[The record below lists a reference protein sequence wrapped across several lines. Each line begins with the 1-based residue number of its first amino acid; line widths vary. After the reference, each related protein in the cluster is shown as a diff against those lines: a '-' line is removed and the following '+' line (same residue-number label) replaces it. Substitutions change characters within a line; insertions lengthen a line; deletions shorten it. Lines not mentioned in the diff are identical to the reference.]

1 MTEVFNDS
9 KIDKEFK
16 VLSVINACKLNGV
29 ESCAPVDERDVV
41 SMDSKRTSTLYIEAL
56 KNNTAVPV
64 FVGIP
69 HAGEFV
75 PQEILNRVVDPK
87 IFTEGLDAGTAYIFS
102 PQEDGK
108 SLAIKNNISRVVTD
122 PNRKPD
128 QFELGMGVGGGTV
141 TWTRDLQEQP
151 MYKTGQEPSA
161 DEMKKNV
168 KDYYEPYYRGLHSLI
183 GSLHEK
189 MGYKELLFLDGH
201 SFPGTIDVPKL
212 GVVGSDPKPMFILGS
227 QGNTKASEEV
237 MNWFVE
243 ALKQHAPSREDFPD
257 MYKHISETAF
267 ADSRRGWGGFHN
279 VEYFGHPNGIQNE
292 TSGNENNDSD
302 NLKIHAI
309 QVEMNM
315 SAFYDDGKYDRKNL
329 EALRQTV
336 QKAIEEVGDKLKN
349 RN

>member
-1 MTEVFNDS
+1 M
-9 KIDKEFK
+9 
-16 VLSVINACKLNGV
+16 
-29 ESCAPVDERDVV
+29 
-41 SMDSKRTSTLYIEAL
+41 
-56 KNNTAVPV
+56 
-64 FVGIP
+64 
-69 HAGEFV
+69 
-75 PQEILNRVVDPK
+75 
-87 IFTEGLDAGTAYIFS
+87 
-102 PQEDGK
+102 
-108 SLAIKNNISRVVTD
+108 
-122 PNRKPD
+122 
-128 QFELGMGVGGGTV
+128 
-141 TWTRDLQEQP
+141 
-151 MYKTGQEPSA
+151 
-161 DEMKKNV
+161 
-168 KDYYEPYYRGLHSLI
+168 
-183 GSLHEK
+183 
-189 MGYKELLFLDGH
+189 LFLDGH